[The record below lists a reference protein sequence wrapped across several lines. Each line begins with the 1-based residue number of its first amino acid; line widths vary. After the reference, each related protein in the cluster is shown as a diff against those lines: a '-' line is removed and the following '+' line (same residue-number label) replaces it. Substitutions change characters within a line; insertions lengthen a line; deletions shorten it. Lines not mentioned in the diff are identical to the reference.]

1 MKADSA
7 FLNKYIKTMADTML
21 QIDPSLDKKEVKNTI
36 LEMIKEQGAN
46 PRVTLDNNYTGESRD
61 TTLLSVLDWAIDR
74 KPILCGNATFYKNQ
88 YEAINPIAKMLEDFL
103 SQRKAYKKQMF
114 QVEDST
120 SPKYKDLD
128 RSQANEKI
136 NCNSYVIMG
145 IVYGNIYSNSSNC
158 GKALK
163 PIYTKLRW

>member
-21 QIDPSLDKKEVKNTI
+21 QIDPTLDKKEVKNTI

-136 NCNSYVIMG
+136 NCNSY
-145 IVYGNIYSNSSNC
+145 YGASGAPSSAFYSVWS
-158 GKALK
+158 GPKLVGQ
-163 PIYTKLRW
+163 YTAMYI